1 MSIKDK
7 SNVSRPSSPVEYT
20 YTWWLGSPFPY
31 QTPVVGGKPWFRG
44 TFGNPNDTTTTP
56 EQIAIRVYND
66 SILANCLN
74 CGEPNCLK
82 GLKFIDSQPILPHC
96 YQGGSGRE
104 RFCDFPKIA
113 SIKFSSKF

>member
-1 MSIKDK
+1 MT
-7 SNVSRPSSPVEYT
+7 E
-20 YTWWLGSPFPY
+20 
-31 QTPVVGGKPWFRG
+31 Q
-44 TFGNPNDTTTTP
+44 TTP

-104 RFCDFPKIA
+104 RFCDLTHIVAIENSESRAAYRRGENDPIRIA
-113 SIKFSSKF
+113 INNLDLLLIEARKK